1 MTKEEYNKF
10 FYLNF
15 KSEAIRGEILNRI
28 SILREGIDEGG
39 SKKEEIDFLNT
50 LIGVF
55 DMKDED
61 IREAG
66 KHFRKQINKIMLT
79 GKQQTTVEELIKEI
93 ESHYVRYVFPGLKD
107 NIEQNKRNWINAKN
121 NLLRFLDDEGS

>member
-66 KHFRKQINKIMLT
+66 KHFRKQINK
-79 GKQQTTVEELIKEI
+79 
-93 ESHYVRYVFPGLKD
+93 
-107 NIEQNKRNWINAKN
+107 
-121 NLLRFLDDEGS
+121 